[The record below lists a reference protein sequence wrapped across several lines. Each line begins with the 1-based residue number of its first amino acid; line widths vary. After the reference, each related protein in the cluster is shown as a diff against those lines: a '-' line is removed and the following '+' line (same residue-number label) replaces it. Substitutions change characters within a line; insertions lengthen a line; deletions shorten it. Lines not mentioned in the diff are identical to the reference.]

1 MFESI
6 KNVICE
12 ILFDVMPVSTSY
24 EYLVLLVLT
33 TIVVVAMVY
42 LPFAVVRWFFR
53 GFGR

>member
-6 KNVICE
+6 KNIISEV
-12 ILFDVMPVSTSY
+12 LFDVMPVSTTY
-24 EYLVLLVLT
+24 EYLVLLILT